1 MPILAY
7 YIYSLTDSTLKIQ
20 KKGFDV
26 LSYKNPFD
34 YESTG
39 AGISKNAPQK
49 KRIFVF
55 FDIFVNKFWK
65 LLGLNVIYTLFC
77 LPIVTIGPATAG
89 VTKVLR
95 NFSQRR
101 PTFLWGDFIE
111 SFKKNMKQS
120 LPLGLIDIFIFI
132 SVALGCYIY
141 PQQVEAT
148 GSTLWYIP
156 FIMSIAVGI
165 TIFLMSGYAYLM
177 IVSTNL
183 SFKNIIKNSFYLTCV
198 CAKQSLLT
206 FVICVLIVTVGIFL
220 FITNEYARMCVIF
233 APATMIGLIIAFNF
247 YPSIQK
253 YVINPYYEERGEE
266 NPEYRYSKPANTEE
280 TLFTD
285 RGGEETPI
293 EKKKTKKKRSNNN
306 VKHKGKIIS

>member
-1 MPILAY
+1 M
-7 YIYSLTDSTLKIQ
+7 
-20 KKGFDV
+20 
-26 LSYKNPFD
+26 SYKNPFD
-34 YESTG
+34 FESTG

-49 KRIFVF
+49 KGIAQF
-55 FDIFVNKFWK
+55 FDIFFNKFWR
-65 LLGLNVIYTLFC
+65 LLGLNAIYMLFC

-111 SFKKNMKQS
+111 SFKKNMKQAV
-120 LPLGLIDIFIFI
+120 PMGLIDIFVFI

-141 PQQVEAT
+141 PKQVENT
-148 GSTLWYIP
+148 GNNIWYAP

-165 TIFLMSGYAYLM
+165 TVFLMSGYAYLM

-183 SFKNIIKNSFYLTCV
+183 SFKDILKNSFYLTCV
-198 CAKQSLLT
+198 CAKKSLIT
-206 FVICVLIVTVGIFL
+206 FAICVGIVSVGIFL
-220 FITNEYARMCVIF
+220 FITNEFARICVIF
-233 APATMIGLIIAFNF
+233 APATIIGLVVCFNF
-247 YPSIQK
+247 YPIIQK
-253 YVINPYYEERGEE
+253 YVINPYYKARGEE
-266 NPEYRYSKPANTEE
+266 NPEYRYSKPASSDE

-293 EKKKTKKKRSNNN
+293 N
-306 VKHKGKIIS
+306 VKKNKTTKNSGNNTAKYKGKIIS